1 MVRRVT
7 PTLVGRTDELAVL
20 ERAFERLSETGPAAV
35 LVAGEA
41 GVGKSRVVEEAV
53 IRFAAQGAG
62 VLSGSCVQL
71 VGEAIAFAPL
81 AGALR
86 ELVQMTD
93 AATLDAYLG
102 VARDDLGR
110 LVPELLTAGSTATSD
125 ATSTSRMFEML
136 LGVFER
142 AAADRSL
149 VLVIEDLHWADRST
163 LDFLLFLL
171 RTLRAARVLVV
182 ATYRSDELD
191 RQHPLRAVLGELE
204 RQRAIETIALRRF
217 DRDEVGAQLES
228 MLSARPDRSF
238 VEEVFD
244 RSGGNAFLVEELAS
258 TQSLTDGAGGGGGLA
273 GLRNVL
279 LARVERLEPRT
290 QQLLRVMATAGNQVS
305 HRLVAAVAGLDDLDL
320 DDALRDAVEH
330 HVLMVDEGGQGYNF
344 RHDLVRSAIYDE
356 VLPGTRVRLHT
367 AYADALERD
376 RTLGKNA
383 AVVASAIA
391 LHRYAAHDLPRALVG
406 AIDATHEASRSYA
419 HAEAL
424 GHLERALEI
433 WGAVPDASA
442 LTGIDEMAVMELAV
456 DEAFRAGEVHRGVML
471 VDQAL
476 DQIDEQREPARA
488 ALLHERRARL
498 LRVAMQEGMVQEAER
513 GVALVPE
520 PSPERALLLGTLAQC
535 LFIEHG
541 FGGFE
546 SRRVAE
552 EAVEVARAVD
562 SPSLLVSPLISLGTV
577 LTFVGEHDRGIA
589 SLQEALALATELHDD
604 EGRMRSTVNLSDAY
618 DALGRL
624 EEAIAAARDGIA
636 TARAVGLAS
645 MFGALL
651 ATNLG
656 ESLVKIGEWDEAQ
669 QELEG
674 ALGYA
679 ASGLAEIW
687 VRSSLA
693 ELAIARGSFDVAR
706 EHIEVVRTQAAHLEP
721 TQDAILLAQIRTQL
735 AHAEGHLDVAGALVS
750 EALESVAEQE
760 VPSRYAMTL
769 VCAGLAVEADVAEQ
783 ARERSQEVGP
793 DNRARQASLSRAV
806 DAMPVDRNDERAHRA
821 LARAE
826 LARVNGV
833 STAEAWRATVDA
845 WRLARD
851 ARFLAYSLYRLAQ
864 MQIAEGDR
872 EPAAA
877 SLTEAHGFASQLRAK
892 PLQHDIEAL
901 ARRARIDMA
910 GTTRKSAGD
919 GVGALGLTDREMQV
933 LRHLAAGRSNAE
945 IATALFISPK
955 TASVHVSNIFTKI
968 GVRNRTEAAA
978 IAHELGVESDD

>member
-7 PTLVGRTDELAVL
+7 PTLVGRTEELAVL
-20 ERAFERLSETGPAAV
+20 ERAFERLPEAGPAAV

-53 IRFAAQGAG
+53 ARFATQGAG

-86 ELVQMTD
+86 ELVHVTD
-93 AATLDAYLG
+93 ADTLDMYLG
-102 VARDDLGR
+102 VARNDLAR
-110 LVPELLTAGSTATSD
+110 LVPELLTTGSTDTSD
-125 ATSTSRMFEML
+125 AASTSRMFELL

-204 RQRAIETIALRRF
+204 RQRAIETISLRRF
-217 DRDEVGAQLES
+217 DRDEVGTQLES

-238 VEEVFD
+238 VDEVFD

-258 TQSLTDGAGGGGGLA
+258 AQSLTDAGGGGQA
-273 GLRNVL
+273 SGLRNVL

-367 AYADALERD
+367 AYADALEGD
-376 RTLGKNA
+376 RTLGKNT

-424 GHLERALEI
+424 AHLERALEI
-433 WGAVPDASA
+433 WGAVPDASV
-442 LTGIDEMAVMELAV
+442 LTGIDEMAVLELAV
-456 DEAFRAGEVHRGVML
+456 DEAFRAGEVHRGLML

-546 SRRVAE
+546 SRQVAE
-552 EAVEVARAVD
+552 EAVEVARTVD

-589 SLQEALALATELHDD
+589 SLKEALALATELHDD
-604 EGRMRSTVNLSDAY
+604 EGRMRSTVNLTDAY

-669 QELEG
+669 RELES
-674 ALGYA
+674 ALGFA

-693 ELAIARGSFDVAR
+693 ELAVARGSFDVAR
-706 EHIEVVRTQAAHLEP
+706 EHIEIVRAQAGHLEP
-721 TQDAILLAQIRTQL
+721 TQDAILLAQVRAQL
-735 AHAEGHLDVAGALVS
+735 AHAEGQLEVAGALVS
-750 EALESVAEQE
+750 EALESIAEQE

-769 VCAGLAVEADVAEQ
+769 VCAGLAVEAAVAEH
-783 ARERSQEVGP
+783 ARERAQDVASE
-793 DNRARQASLSRAV
+793 NRARREALAQAV
-806 DAMPVDRNDERAHRA
+806 EAMPVDRNDERAYRA
-821 LARAE
+821 LAHAE
-826 LARVNGV
+826 LARVDGE
-833 STAEAWRATVDA
+833 STAEMWRAAVDG

-864 MQIAEGDR
+864 MQIAGGDR

-877 SLTEAHGFASQLRAK
+877 SLAEAHAFASKLGAA
-892 PLQHDIEAL
+892 PLQQDIEAL
-901 ARRARIDMA
+901 ARRARIDVVGVA
-910 GTTRKSAGD
+910 ARASGD
-919 GVGALGLTDREMQV
+919 GIGALGLTDREMQV
-933 LRHLAAGRSNAE
+933 LGHLAAGRSNAE

-955 TASVHVSNIFTKI
+955 TASVHVSNIFTKL

-978 IAHELGVESDD
+978 IAHDLGIESDD